1 MVPINVPSELLAD
14 LAEVFGCQ
22 IGSMPF
28 TYLGLPLGT
37 TKPTIAELSPLV
49 CRLERKL
56 TASSSFLSQ
65 GARLQLINSA
75 LASMPL
81 HFLCTL
87 QLPPGLTKQLDR
99 ILRQC
104 LWRDQEGH
112 PKQSLAAWEMICKPK
127 LKGGLGIVNFQKQ
140 NAALLLKFLDKF
152 YNKRDTPWVQLV
164 WFAHYQGKVPHEE
177 KLCGSF
183 WWKDV
188 MKQVDNFRGI
198 SVISMGTGD
207 TFMFWQDNWKVDGLA
222 RPFMFRFP
230 RLFSY
235 VLNDKMSAQEVY
247 SVEDLLELFYRPLS
261 TQAFQ
266 ELQTLQSLMDQNQL
280 LGTKDEWHY
289 YWGENYSAKQFY
301 DHIHAHIMVP
311 KVYTWLWKSSCV
323 MKRKVFAWL
332 LLVDRL
338 NTRDLLRRRHWN
350 V

>member
-1 MVPINVPSELLAD
+1 
-14 LAEVFGCQ
+14 
-22 IGSMPF
+22 
-28 TYLGLPLGT
+28 LGLPLGT
-37 TKPTIAELSPLV
+37 TKTTIAELSPLV

-56 TASSSFLSQ
+56 TARSSFLISQ

-99 ILRQC
+99 ILRRC

-140 NAALLLKFLDKF
+140 NVALLLKFLDKF
-152 YNKRDTPWVQLV
+152 YNKRDIPWVQLV
-164 WFAHYQGKVPHEE
+164 WSAHYQGKVPHEE

-188 MKQVDNFRGI
+188 MKQVDNFRGV
-198 SVISMGTGD
+198 SVISMGAGD
-207 TFMFWQDNWKVDGLA
+207 TFMFWQDNWNVDGLA
-222 RPFMFRFP
+222 RPLMFRFP

-235 VLNDKMSAQEVY
+235 VLNDKMSALQVY
-247 SVEDLLELFYRPLS
+247 SVEDLTDLFYRPLS

-266 ELQTLQSLMDQNQL
+266 EL
-280 LGTKDEWHY
+280 
-289 YWGENYSAKQFY
+289 
-301 DHIHAHIMVP
+301 
-311 KVYTWLWKSSCV
+311 
-323 MKRKVFAWL
+323 
-332 LLVDRL
+332 
-338 NTRDLLRRRHWN
+338 
-350 V
+350 